1 MRSIPMCA
9 KRHRRS
15 ARHRTRIVRVG
26 AKLLPVLIIS
36 ASAARSVLPTSDTVK
51 TRVLE
56 VRQGLASYYGP
67 GFHGKRTASG
77 LTFDQTAMVAAHPTY
92 PFGTVVRVTNLANRK
107 QIEVRVV
114 DRGPTGGPRAEG
126 VVIDLS
132 LGAAR
137 KLGFLRKGRTRVR
150 LEVLR
155 WGPDESVTAECS
167 VPSVSSYREAAAI
180 TTSFAPCVTT
190 TSVVPR
196 PGASGT
202 RA

>member
-15 ARHRTRIVRVG
+15 ARHRRPVVRVG

-36 ASAARSVLPTSDTVK
+36 ACAARLVPPTSDTVK
-51 TRVLE
+51 TPVLE
-56 VRQGLASYYGP
+56 VQRGLASYYGP
-67 GFHGKRTASG
+67 GFHGRRTASG
-77 LTFDQTAMVAAHPTY
+77 LIFDQAALVAAHPTY
-92 PFGTVVRVTNLANRK
+92 PFETVVRVTNLANK
-107 QIEVRVV
+107 QQIEVRVV
-114 DRGPTGGPRAEG
+114 DRGPAEGPRAEG

-132 LGAAR
+132 VGAAR
-137 KLGFLRKGRTRVR
+137 KLGFLRRGRTRVR

-155 WGPDESVTAECS
+155 WGPGESITGAGS
-167 VPSVSSYREAAAI
+167 VPSVSSYREGAPI